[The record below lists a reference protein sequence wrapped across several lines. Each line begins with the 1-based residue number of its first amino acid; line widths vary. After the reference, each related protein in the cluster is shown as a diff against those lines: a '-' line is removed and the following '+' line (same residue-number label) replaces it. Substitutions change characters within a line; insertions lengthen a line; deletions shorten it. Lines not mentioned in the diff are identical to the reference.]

1 MGKAAFSQHQNKQ
14 EERYLMNAK
23 AICRLVPAILAVCIL
38 LLVQSVSAEEPK
50 HSVTLPKTANG
61 YEAYRD
67 LMSDESITDVFV
79 EEANEEFCSIDGVL
93 FTKDGKEMLL
103 YPKGRTEEEYAIPE
117 GVEEAWGAFYYPE
130 NLKVLKLPASF
141 CAFLDNEDEETLD
154 YSEINDGLFDWC
166 DSLERIEVDP
176 DNPVFC
182 SVDGV
187 LFSKD
192 RKTLIACPGCK
203 QGEYEIPDGTEEIGA
218 RAFYMN
224 EKLTGVY
231 VPDSVQVIDDEAF
244 LETVQIRRIRL
255 PEKMQYIGYEAF
267 RDCESLAELEL
278 PEGLTEITPGML
290 LGDTQLQGTLCIPES
305 VTKIGQEAL
314 CFLFKV
320 SDIYWP
326 DHDIRC
332 TLLDED
338 GEVDLE
344 DKSDVFGWND
354 WGIADF
360 TVVMHAHE
368 GTPAVEWIKKYPHVI
383 SPQGV
388 ETMDAEGY
396 AEVCARV
403 MRESGYPEAEIC
415 YNPDLKWM
423 AVKPLVAY
431 NLHRAVAVFR
441 QNGKTLLCGF
451 DDLDGK
457 WQLQWVNEQF
467 LDVASLPV
475 QLSYFGEDYLRLIL
489 PDPSN
494 PDMENAVDYW
504 FDARTLA
511 LKDAI
516 YVTGYLWAENEN
528 VWRCRVEGEKL
539 VYSYAEHWEKD
550 EAGRWV
556 EVEEEEF
563 STVQVNKEDL
573 VLSTAKRLPVFP
585 EGYVRKADDQ

>member
-1 MGKAAFSQHQNKQ
+1 MKTKTIRG
-14 EERYLMNAK
+14 L
-23 AICRLVPAILAVCIL
+23 IPAILTACIL
-38 LLVQSVSAEEPK
+38 FLAQSVSAEEPK
-50 HSVTLPKTANG
+50 HSVTLPKTASG
-61 YEAYRD
+61 YEAYRG
-67 LMSDESITDVFV
+67 LKNDESITDVFV
-79 EEANEEFCSIDGVL
+79 EEGNEEFCSIDGVF
-93 FTKDGKEMLL
+93 FTKDGKEMLM
-103 YPKGRTEEEYAIPE
+103 YPNGRTEEEYAIPE
-117 GVEEAWGAFYYPE
+117 GVEVAWGAFYYPE

-141 CAFLDNEDEETLD
+141 CAFLDKENEEPRD
-154 YSEINDGLFDWC
+154 YSEISYIQFDC
-166 DSLERIEVDP
+166 FPALERIEVDS
-176 DNPVFC
+176 DNPVLC
-182 SVDGV
+182 AVDGV

-192 RKTLIACPGCK
+192 RKTLIACPRSK
-203 QGEYEIPDGTEEIGA
+203 QGEYEIPDGTEEIGMQ
-218 RAFYMN
+218 AFYQN
-224 EKLTGVY
+224 DKLTSVY

-244 LETVQIRRIRL
+244 LESVQIRRIRL

-290 LGDTQLQGTLCIPES
+290 LGDTQLQGTLRIPES

-332 TLLDED
+332 TLFDED

-368 GTPAVEWIKKYPHVI
+368 GTPAAEWIKKYPHVI

-396 AEVCARV
+396 AEVCTRV

-431 NLHRAVAVFR
+431 NLHHAVAVFQ

-467 LDVASLPV
+467 LDIASLPV
-475 QLSYFGEDYLRLIL
+475 LLAYFGEDSLRIIL

-494 PDMENAVDYW
+494 PGVDNAVDYW
-504 FDARTLA
+504 FDAQTLK
-511 LKDAI
+511 LEDAT

-539 VYSYAEHWEKD
+539 VYSYAEHREKD
-550 EAGRWV
+550 EAGKWV

-573 VLSTAKRLPVFP
+573 ILSTAKRLPVFP
-585 EGYVRKADDQ
+585 DGFVRKVDDQ